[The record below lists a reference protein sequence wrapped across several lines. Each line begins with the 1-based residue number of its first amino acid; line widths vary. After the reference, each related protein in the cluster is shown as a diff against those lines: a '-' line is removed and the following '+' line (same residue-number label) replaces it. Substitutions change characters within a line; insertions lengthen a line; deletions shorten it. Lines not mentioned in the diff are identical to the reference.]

1 MTFEEAEKEF
11 GALEEL
17 EKEDENEVM
26 SWYAPYDEKG
36 AVLFSFDD
44 EKSLFSVFRGAKNEL
59 TEE

>member
-1 MTFEEAEKEF
+1 MTLEEAEKEY
-11 GALEEL
+11 
-17 EKEDENEVM
+17 ENEAM